1 MFIELAARDLE
12 LREQLIKEGKLF
24 GDYNSDMEALHIA
37 NGKILEHYLVEHGW
51 PIDPDES
58 AAAWLVLMHAISLP
72 KLQRAALKVLQAQ
85 SIVEPW
91 RVAMLEDIVFVF
103 SGKKQT
109 FGTQWDWDAN
119 GEMQP
124 YAIYDPNAVDA
135 LRASVDL
142 EPLDSVRAGVQ
153 ERIKKEGDSA
163 PKDRPA
169 YLKKRLD
176 WMIRVGWITSIDEVD
191 PSYLI

>member
-1 MFIELAARDLE
+1 MFVELAARDLG

-24 GDYNSDMEALHIA
+24 GDYNSEMEALHIS
-37 NGKILEHYLVEHGW
+37 NGKILEQYLVEHGW
-51 PIDPDES
+51 PTEEEES
-58 AAAWLVLMHAISLP
+58 ATAWLVLMHAISLP
-72 KLQRAALKVLQAQ
+72 KLQRAALKVLQSQ
-85 SIVEPW
+85 PILEPW
-91 RVAMLEDIVFVF
+91 RVAMLEDRVFTC

-124 YAIYDPNAVDA
+124 NAIHAPEIVDE
-135 LRASVDL
+135 LRASVGL
-142 EPLDSVRAGVQ
+142 EPLDQKRIAMR
-153 ERIKKEGDSA
+153 ERITQEGESA

-176 WMIRVGWITSIDEVD
+176 WMLRVGWIDSIDEVD
-191 PSYLI
+191 PAYLA